1 MKKCERVAELVCRTN
16 QMYKTW
22 NCYLYVRQPT
32 LLLRGYALD
41 MTASSCYVW
50 KFIFPLYTTF
60 VTVDLNFAYR
70 LDGSYVST
78 IGLADSDIADRVSAL
93 IDQDIGFSALEN
105 ALELARFVED
115 DRIPINTKRQAIE
128 AVELYISSDDEQL
141 AATAAEN
148 RRRLKLT

>member
-1 MKKCERVAELVCRTN
+1 
-16 QMYKTW
+16 
-22 NCYLYVRQPT
+22 
-32 LLLRGYALD
+32 

-141 AATAAEN
+141 AATSAEN